1 MLGLQPSIY
10 KTRMWRLMWCGYS
23 EQRVTRSYLNLG
35 MMALQRDLEAAR
47 TQTVQSAREVD
58 NLRKKLAER
67 ESQVRGWLLVD
78 SR

>member
-1 MLGLQPSIY
+1 
-10 KTRMWRLMWCGYS
+10 
-23 EQRVTRSYLNLG
+23 